1 MASPKKPDDVRMFP
15 SLEMVP
21 PKAPLLGSASGSRK
35 GKRGFVT
42 KKNITSVPKGS
53 IESRQLPGLLST
65 TKPTINPSSNANDVS
80 VLVGFNAAN
89 VQFDGELPN
98 YTDEITMKAKEP
110 STRMA
115 SLATTDV
122 GEYAADRMEEESGDA
137 GESKPATEGG
147 GESRMG
153 TGRTGSLD
161 GRSTAGSPKKQTQ
174 ADAIVDELRNYTT
187 LMDKFSLHNFVIYH
201 GETLKNTPEFQ
212 SFRRQYTHEWGA
224 ISHLIAKLEKLCNE
238 FHVKLAIINGPV
250 LYDLASLNLPMVSKE
265 QILTCISNIDQI
277 KPQLKSSVSNADDGE
292 EVTSEQQFRAVV
304 VVQSLM
310 RKFLSAR
317 RVRKIKLRL
326 MGCIRIQAHLR
337 KVVYRKFGLDRL
349 KNAKAEQDAVWKASQ
364 DTLAQRWKDFEDFL
378 MDSGA
383 RGMPPGKSVSFGS
396 PRRSRKNRGD
406 GNSSVGS
413 MDRDNRRLIIHV
425 PSISADEYTRL
436 NMEGYTAL
444 QNARISALYQ
454 LIDPDVHLI
463 YVTPVA
469 IGAAE
474 QAYHDK
480 FLSMLGISTLPKR
493 LHFVYPEMIQQLP
506 QHLSLAQVLWC
517 SSSALRKI
525 KMQIMKIRAAV
536 IVSGSVS
543 WLDKRLGNLLKVPV
557 LSSEPVVSESV
568 KSRSYAKKI
577 FMEANVN
584 IPIGAHDIFTPED
597 LYIALSRLIAS
608 NLDINRWLI
617 RLNFDYNG
625 ESTLILDGKKMEIV
639 HILRSEQTTLFEQN
653 YGNTGAWYSRPVQ
666 LSVRKRI
673 VAELKSSFTKIVKLC
688 RPDAYKDIDA
698 FTAQMRHVGAVVE
711 AEPLEKLGWV
721 DSMCYVRPDGECVL
735 FTSADVIHDDKYQ
748 IQTYIAPTTLIPK
761 SSLEGASKAVCNNLF
776 KKWRV
781 HGYVTLSFC
790 SFWDGLDGIPRLSA
804 NGIQFGMTPQF
815 GAFGT
820 AGVATNPLPFA
831 PLEYLPVYP
840 PNFDPVEVD
849 GYASSEKHCLYIPCM
864 HHTPLKGTRD
874 DVFLKFCQMRGIT
887 FDKLEKTGTL
897 FFMVD
902 SVMSGALSMMIVGN
916 SRYRVMEEAV
926 NNMTFICQ
934 QFGKDANCNGYYDQL
949 TVVNQVMR
957 KAFKKEE
964 AMHT

>member
-1 MASPKKPDDVRMFP
+1 MASAKNNPDDVKMFP
-15 SLEMVP
+15 SLEMAP
-21 PKAPLLGSASGSRK
+21 PKAPISSAGTGSRK
-35 GKRGFVT
+35 SKRGFMT
-42 KKNITSVPKGS
+42 KKNITSLSKGS
-53 IESRQLPGLLST
+53 IESRQLPGLLKT
-65 TKPTINPSSNANDVS
+65 VKPTINPSSNANDVS

-98 YTDEITMKAKEP
+98 YTDEITMKVKEP
-110 STRMA
+110 SARTA
-115 SLATTDV
+115 SLAMTDV
-122 GEYAADRMEEESGDA
+122 GEYAADRMEQSRGD
-137 GESKPATEGG
+137 GGGSRPATEGV
-147 GESRMG
+147 EDRIA
-153 TGRTGSLD
+153 TGSPD
-161 GRSTAGSPKKQTQ
+161 SQSQMGSPKKQTQ

-187 LMDKFSLHNFVIYH
+187 LMDKFSLHNFVIYQ

-224 ISHLIAKLEKLCNE
+224 VSYLVAKLEKLLDE
-238 FHVKLAIINGPV
+238 FHVKLAIINGPA
-250 LYDLASLNLPMVSKE
+250 LYELASLNLPVISKE
-265 QILTCISNIDQI
+265 EILKCISNIDQI
-277 KPQLKSSVSNADDGE
+277 KPQLKSSVTNADGDE
-292 EVTSEQQFRAVV
+292 ELTSEQQFRAVV
-304 VVQSLM
+304 KVQSLM
-310 RKFLSAR
+310 RKFLCAR

-326 MGCIRIQAHLR
+326 LGCIRIQAHLR

-364 DTLAQRWKDFEDFL
+364 DRLADRWRDFEECL
-378 MDSGA
+378 TDSGT
-383 RGMPPGKSVSFGS
+383 RGMPPGKSVSFGA
-396 PRRSRKNRGD
+396 PGD
-406 GNSSVGS
+406 SKSKGGGSV
-413 MDRDNRRLIIHV
+413 DRDNRRLIIHI

-480 FLSMLGISTLPKR
+480 FLAMLGISTLPKR
-493 LHFVYPEMIQQLP
+493 LHFIYPEMIQQLP

-525 KMQIMKIRAAV
+525 KMQVMKIKSAT

-577 FMEANVN
+577 FMECSVN

-597 LYIALSRLIAS
+597 LFIALSRLIAS

-625 ESTLILDGKKMEIV
+625 ESTLLLDVKKLDVV
-639 HILRSEQTTLFEQN
+639 HVLRSEQTTLFEQN
-653 YGNTGAWYSRPVQ
+653 HGNTGAWYSRPVQ

-673 VAELKSSFTKIVKLC
+673 VAELKSSFHKVTRLC
-688 RPDAYKDIDA
+688 RPDAYASIDA

-721 DSMCYVRPDGECVL
+721 ESLVYVRPDGESVI

-748 IQTYIAPTTLIPK
+748 VQTYMAPATLIPK
-761 SSLEGASKAVCNNLF
+761 NALEGASKAVCDHLF

-790 SFWDGLDGIPRLSA
+790 SFWDGLDDIPRLSA
-804 NGIQFGMTPQF
+804 HGIHFGMNPQF

-831 PLEYLPVYP
+831 PVEYLPVYP
-840 PNFDPVEVD
+840 PNFDPVVVD

-874 DVFLKFCQMRGIT
+874 DIFLKFCQMRGIT
-887 FDKLEKTGTL
+887 FDKFEKTGTL

-902 SVMSGALSMMIVGN
+902 SVMSGALSMMIVAN
-916 SRYRVMEEAV
+916 SRYRVMEEAI
-926 NNMTFICQ
+926 NNMAFICQ
-934 QFGKDANCNGYYDQL
+934 QFGKDAECSGYYDQL
-949 TVVNQVMR
+949 TVVLNTLR

-964 AMHT
+964 AMHA